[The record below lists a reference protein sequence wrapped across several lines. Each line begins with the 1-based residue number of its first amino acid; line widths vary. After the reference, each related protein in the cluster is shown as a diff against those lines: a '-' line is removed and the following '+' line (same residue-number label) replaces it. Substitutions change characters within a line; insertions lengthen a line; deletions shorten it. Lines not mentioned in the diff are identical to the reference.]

1 MKTKLNL
8 KKKLDNKF
16 NVGFA
21 MYESDKVAFEQKAKA
36 QGLSFSEALRSLAN
50 DYIDGNIEIITK

>member
-8 KKKLDNKF
+8 KRKLDNKF

-21 MYESDKVAFEQKAKA
+21 MYESDKLVFEEKAKS
-36 QGLSFSEALRSLAN
+36 QGLSLSEVLRSLAN
-50 DYIDGNIEIITK
+50 DYIDGNIELITK

>member
-8 KKKLDNKF
+8 KRKLDTKY

-36 QGLSFSEALRSLAN
+36 QGLSFSDALRSLAN

>member
-8 KKKLDNKF
+8 KRKTDEKF
-16 NVGFA
+16 NVGFQ

-36 QGLSFSEALRSLAN
+36 QGLSFSDALRSLAN
-50 DYIDGNIEIITK
+50 DYIDGNIEIVTK

>member
-8 KKKLDNKF
+8 KRKTDEKF

-21 MYESDKVAFEQKAKA
+21 MYESDKIAFEKKARS
-36 QGLSFSEALRSLAN
+36 QGLTFSEALRSLAN
-50 DYIDGNIEIITK
+50 DYIDGTIEIEVK